1 MMRTRIV
8 LTISILLI
16 ALAACAAA
24 PRKPAERVPGD
35 YTYMREYTSWLIA
48 NEMRKHDVTGLSIA
62 LVDDQRVVWA
72 EGFGFADKAKDVR
85 AGPETV
91 YQVGSITKL
100 FTATS
105 AMQLAEQG
113 RLNIDRPVRTYL
125 PGFSIK
131 SRFNPQT
138 PITVRQLMTHHSGL
152 PRDAMKGMWT
162 AQPEPFTRVLDRL
175 ADDYQAY
182 PPGSIFSY
190 SNVGMTLLGHLVQEV
205 AGQDFAPYIEE
216 SLLRPIGM
224 THAYLAP
231 VIGTGERDSKG
242 YRKGREA
249 PVTPLRD
256 VPAGG
261 LHASVADL
269 SRFMMVM
276 FADGRAGNRQIV
288 KRETLREM
296 WRPQNADVPLDLGL
310 QVGLGWVLSALGEA
324 NIRNAG
330 KVVHHS
336 GGTPLFHSQLI
347 LLPEHKLG
355 VVVLANSASARP
367 AVQKIAAVA
376 LQLALEA
383 KTGITQ
389 PQEAEWGDAQSPTE
403 ETLRAFEGKY
413 TTLIGA
419 AEITRRWGGL
429 RAEVAG
435 LKLRMVPRGDGWF
448 GLQYRLLGII
458 PISLDELDPY
468 AIGRSTI
475 AGREVVSVSDG
486 YTQFLAGERLAPR
499 AIPEAWQRRTG
510 KYEIVN
516 RDQDEPLFDDP
527 SLVIKNGLLLLQ
539 VTMAG
544 TSARGDIV
552 VEPLSDTEALLLGP
566 LAGVGETIRATP
578 VDGVEMWRFSGY
590 LFKRKAD

>member
-1 MMRTRIV
+1 MRIGKALLVFV
-8 LTISILLI
+8 LLA
-16 ALAACAAA
+16 ALASCAAA

-35 YTYMREYTSWLIA
+35 YTHTREYTSWLIA

-62 LVDDQRVVWA
+62 LVDDQRVIWA
-72 EGFGFADKAKDVR
+72 QGFGFADKAKDVR

-91 YQVGSITKL
+91 YQVGSISKV

-105 AMQLAEQG
+105 AMQLAERG
-113 RLNIDRPVRTYL
+113 RIDIDRPVRTYL

-138 PITVRQLMTHHSGL
+138 PITARQLMTHHSGL
-152 PRDAMKGMWT
+152 PRDVMKGMWT
-162 AQPEPFTRVLDRL
+162 AQPEPFTRVLGHL
-175 ADDYQAY
+175 ADEYQAY
-182 PPGSIFSY
+182 PPGLVFAY
-190 SNVGMTLLGHLVQEV
+190 SNVGVSLLGHLIQEV
-205 AGQDFAPYIEE
+205 AGRDFASYIEE

-231 VIGTGERDSKG
+231 VIGAGERDSKG
-242 YRKGREA
+242 YRKGKEA
-249 PVTPLRD
+249 TVTPLRD
-256 VPAGG
+256 LPAGG

-276 FADGRAGNRQIV
+276 FADGRAGNRQII
-288 KRETLREM
+288 KRATLHEM
-296 WRPQNADVPLDLGL
+296 WRVQNTDVPLDLDL
-310 QVGLGWVLSALGEA
+310 HVGLGWVLSALGDA

-347 LLPEHKLG
+347 LLLERKLG

-367 AVQKIAAVA
+367 AVQKVAAEV
-376 LQLALEA
+376 LKLALEA
-383 KTGITQ
+383 KTGIAQ
-389 PQEAEWGDAQSPTE
+389 PPEVKWNEAAEAPSE
-403 ETLRAFEGKY
+403 ETMRAFEGQY

-419 AEITRRWGGL
+419 AEITRRWRGL
-429 RAEVAG
+429 RVEVAG

-458 PISLDELDPY
+458 PISLSELDPY
-468 AIGRSTI
+468 AIGRSSI

-486 YTQFLAGERLAPR
+486 YTRFLAGERLTPR

-516 RDQDEPLFDDP
+516 REQDEPLFDDP

-544 TSARGDIV
+544 TDARGDIV

-566 LAGVGETIRATP
+566 LAGAGETIRAMQ
-578 VDGVEMWRFSGY
+578 VDGVEMWRYSGY
-590 LFKRKAD
+590 LFKRKAG

>member
-1 MMRTRIV
+1 
-8 LTISILLI
+8 
-16 ALAACAAA
+16 
-24 PRKPAERVPGD
+24 VPGD
-35 YTYMREYTSWLIA
+35 YAYTREYTSGLIGK
-48 NEMRKHDVTGLSIA
+48 EMRKHDVTGLSIA

-85 AGPETV
+85 ADPETV
-91 YQVGSITKL
+91 YQVGSISKV

-105 AMQLAEQG
+105 AMQLAERG
-113 RLNIDRPVRTYL
+113 RIDIDRPIRTYL

-138 PITVRQLMTHHSGL
+138 PIMVRQLMTHHSGL
-152 PRDAMKGMWT
+152 PRDVMKGMWT
-162 AQPEPFTRVLDRL
+162 AQPEPFTRVLGHL
-175 ADDYQAY
+175 ADEYQAY
-182 PPGSIFSY
+182 PPGLVFAY
-190 SNVGMTLLGHLVQEV
+190 SNVGVSLLGHLIQEV
-205 AGQDFAPYIEE
+205 AGRDFASYIEE

-224 THAYLAP
+224 TNGYFAST
-231 VIGTGERDSKG
+231 IRDGERDSKG
-242 YRKGREA
+242 YRKGKEER
-249 PVTPLRD
+249 VTPLRD
-256 VPAGG
+256 IPAGG

-276 FADGRAGNRQIV
+276 FADGRAGNRQII

-296 WRPQNADVPLDLGL
+296 WRPQNADVPLDLDL
-310 QVGLGWVLSALGEA
+310 QVGLGWVLSALGDA

-336 GGTPLFHSQLI
+336 GGTLLFHSQLI

-367 AVQKIAAVA
+367 AVQKIAARA

-383 KTGITQ
+383 KTGIVQ
-389 PQEAEWGDAQSPTE
+389 PQEVEWTDAPGAPSE
-403 ETLRAFEGKY
+403 EALNAFEGKY

-419 AEITRRWGGL
+419 AEITRRWHGL
-429 RAEVAG
+429 RADVG
-435 LKLRMVPRGDGWF
+435 GFKLRMVPRSDRWF

-458 PISLDELDPY
+458 PISLEELDPY
-468 AIGRSTI
+468 AISRAWI
-475 AGREVVSVSDG
+475 AGRDVVSVSDG
-486 YTQFLAGERLAPR
+486 RTRFLAGERLAPR
-499 AIPEAWQRRTG
+499 PIPEAWRKRTG

-527 SLVIKNGLLLLQ
+527 SLVVKNGLLLLQ

-544 TSARGDIV
+544 SDARGDIV

-566 LAGVGETIRATP
+566 LAGAGETIRAMQ
-578 VDGVEMWRFSGY
+578 VDGVEMWRYSGY
-590 LFKRKAD
+590 LFKRKVD